1 MLATLSFRSLLM
13 TPWGGNL
20 PMGWFEET
28 VKPQNKAIF
37 VYRPMRVLPPH
48 GMFAAPWANYRPMG
62 STTT

>member
-1 MLATLSFRSLLM
+1 
-13 TPWGGNL
+13 
-20 PMGWFEET
+20 MGRFEEI

-62 STTT
+62 STTM

>member
-1 MLATLSFRSLLM
+1 MLATLSFHSLLM
-13 TPWGGNL
+13 TPWGGNS
-20 PMGWFEET
+20 PMGRFEET

>member
-1 MLATLSFRSLLM
+1 M

-20 PMGWFEET
+20 PMGRFEEI

-37 VYRPMRVLPPH
+37 TYRPMRVLPPH